1 WALARP
7 DVLAGLGLPEE
18 RGGHLAELATR
29 LDGEYQAVAARLPD
43 NAALEVVASSERI
56 KLERFGAESEP
67 ASLVMLRTQIARML
81 PRVDLPELL
90 LEVHDWTGYLGEF
103 THLSGAAARIEDL
116 PASIAAVLVAEACN
130 IGFRPVMKPGVPAL
144 RRDRLS
150 HVDQR
155 YVRSDTIAA
164 ANTRLLDA
172 QARIELASVG
182 RRPGS
187 VGGRPA
193 LRGPGGH
200 HQRRPQTTLLRGP
213 TRGYLAERRQ
223 RSLHRPRRPAR
234 SGAGGGRP
242 LPPGH
247 LAQRGRRPPAGGR
260 GDGHRRL

>member
-1 WALARP
+1 RNMRGC
-7 DVLAGLGLPEE
+7 AGAGTGPSCVC
-18 RGGHLAELATR
+18 R
-29 LDGEYQAVAARLPD
+29 
-43 NAALEVVASSERI
+43 
-56 KLERFGAESEP
+56 
-67 ASLVMLRTQIARML
+67 LRTRCALMW
-81 PRVDLPELL
+81 PRGDPPEVLL
-90 LEVHDWTGYLGEF
+90 VVPNWTGCLGGF

-155 YVRSDTIAA
+155 YVRSETIAA

-200 HQRRPQTTLLRGP
+200 HQPRPQTTLLRGP

-223 RSLHRPRRPAR
+223 RSLHRPRRRGR
-234 SGAGGGRP
+234 SGDGEGQP